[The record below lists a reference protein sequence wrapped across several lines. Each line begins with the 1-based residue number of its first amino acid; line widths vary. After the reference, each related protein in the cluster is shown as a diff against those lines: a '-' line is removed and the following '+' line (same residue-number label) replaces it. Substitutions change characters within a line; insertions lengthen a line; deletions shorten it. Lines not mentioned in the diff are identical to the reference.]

1 MEKNEVLVKI
11 GIKIRKLREEKNLSL
26 QDLSDKCDFEKP
38 NLIRIEKGRTNPT
51 IGTLLKIAQV
61 LNVRLAELV
70 DVDVE

>member
-51 IGTLLKIAQV
+51 IGTLLKIAEV
-61 LNVRLAELV
+61 LNVKLSELV
-70 DVDVE
+70 DVEL